1 MEHLSILELRLPLS
15 EDMTMSRSQAASIG
29 PFLQGFLMDR
39 IAGDYAAYLH
49 SLSFNPYSQNC
60 QIGDDGKSLRWRIAT
75 LTDEAF
81 ERIVVPLQ
89 LVDFVEV
96 KSLRL
101 SLPVESR
108 SLETV
113 SLKDLTNL
121 IYANES
127 PKQTMLFVT
136 PTSFKQAGTYL
147 IMPSIRLIFQNL
159 LMRYGQIYE
168 NEKEIDPGTLEFI
181 EQNVRIA
188 SYDLRSRYFS
198 HAMNE
203 ARKVPAFIG
212 LLNLSIKGPQ
222 ALIGLVHCFRNSGSI
237 LELG

>member
-1 MEHLSILELRLPLS
+1 M
-15 EDMTMSRSQAASIG
+15 
-29 PFLQGFLMDR
+29 
-39 IAGDYAAYLH
+39 
-49 SLSFNPYSQNC
+49 
-60 QIGDDGKSLRWRIAT
+60 
-75 LTDEAF
+75 
-81 ERIVVPLQ
+81 VPLQ

-159 LMRYGQIYE
+159 LMSYGQIYE
-168 NEKEIDPGTLEFI
+168 NEKEVDPGTLEFI

-188 SYDLRSRYFS
+188 SYVLRSRYFS

-203 ARKVPAFIG
+203 AWKVPAFIG
-212 LLNLSIKGPQ
+212 SLNLSIKGPQ
-222 ALIGLVHCFRNSGSI
+222 ALIGLVHMLSKFGEYSGVGIKTSM
-237 LELG
+237 GTGGMRCR